1 MINQN
6 KTSDYKVLICGHN
19 GMVGSAIYRKL
30 SNLNYNIL
38 TPSSKELDLRDQ
50 SKVLDYFLS
59 EKPLQVYLA
68 AAKVGGIYANNT
80 YPAEFIY
87 DNISI
92 QSNVIHSAW
101 KAQVD
106 RLLFL
111 GSSCIYPKFSQQPII
126 EDELLSGRLAPTNE
140 PYAIAKIAG
149 IKMCESYN
157 RQYKTDFRSVMPTN
171 LYGQNDN
178 YDLKNSHVIPAL
190 IKKID
195 NAKREKLEKVVLWG
209 TGNPYREFMHVDDL
223 ADACLF
229 IMSIEKKD
237 FKKSI
242 DDRLSHINIG
252 TQNDISIND
261 LAHLIAKI
269 VGYGGSIEFDSSMP
283 DGVMKKLMDS
293 KKINLLGWEPKI
305 SLEEGLK
312 LTYEDYISK
321 I

>member
-1 MINQN
+1 MINQAKASN
-6 KTSDYKVLICGHN
+6 NKVLICGHN

-126 EDELLSGRLAPTNE
+126 EDELLSGRLEPTNE

>member
-1 MINQN
+1 MINQA
-6 KTSDYKVLICGHN
+6 KTSNNKVLICGHN

-38 TPSSKELDLRDQ
+38 TPSSKELDLRNQ

-59 EKPLQVYLA
+59 EKPFQVYLA
-68 AAKVGGIYANNT
+68 AAKVGGINANNT

-111 GSSCIYPKFSQQPII
+111 GSSCIYPKFSQQPMI
-126 EDELLSGRLAPTNE
+126 EDELLSGRLEPTNE

-195 NAKREKLEKVVLWG
+195 NAKREKLEKVILWG

-223 ADACLF
+223 ADACLY

-252 TQNDISIND
+252 TQTDISIND

-269 VGYGGSIEFDSSMP
+269 VGYDGSIEFDSSMP
-283 DGVMKKLMDS
+283 DGAMKKLMDS

-312 LTYEDYISK
+312 ITYEDYISK